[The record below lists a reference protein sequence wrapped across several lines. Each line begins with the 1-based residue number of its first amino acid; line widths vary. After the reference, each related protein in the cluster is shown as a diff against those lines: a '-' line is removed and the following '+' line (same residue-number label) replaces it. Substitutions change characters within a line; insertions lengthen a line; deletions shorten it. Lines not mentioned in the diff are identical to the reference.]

1 VLESIITSTSTGVI
15 TLQSLMACTTASII
29 LGIGVAGVY
38 MYKNEY
44 NRNFVITLAL
54 LPAMVQVVIS
64 LVNGNL
70 GTGVAVLGAF
80 SLVRFRSVPGS
91 AREISS
97 IFFAMAIGLATAMGY
112 ILYAFGFL
120 LIIGTMTILLTLI
133 RFGDSCSQEKD
144 LRITIPEDLDYTG
157 IFDDLF
163 AAYTRRAELLRV
175 KTTNMGSLY
184 ELRYRIVL
192 KDESTEKQLLDKLR
206 CRNGNLTILCGRVA
220 TDKGEL

>member
-1 VLESIITSTSTGVI
+1 MLESILTTTSTGA
-15 TLQSLMACTTASII
+15 TTMYSLLACTLASIL
-29 LGIGVAGVY
+29 LGIGVACVY

-112 ILYAFGFL
+112 ILYAFIFL
-120 LIIGTMTILLTLI
+120 FLIGAMTALLTVT
-133 RFGDSCSQEKD
+133 RFGDNRSQEKD

-163 AAYTRRAELLRV
+163 ATYTRRFELMRV

-192 KDESTEKQLLDKLR
+192 KDENAEKHFLDKLR
-206 CRNGNLTILCGRVA
+206 CRNGNLTIFCGKVA
-220 TDKGEL
+220 TGKDEL

>member
-1 VLESIITSTSTGVI
+1 M
-15 TLQSLMACTTASII
+15 QSLLICTIASLI
-29 LGIGVAGVY
+29 LGIGVACIY
-38 MYKNEY
+38 MYKNIY

-112 ILYAFGFL
+112 ILYAFIFL
-120 LIIGTMTILLTLI
+120 LIIGAMTIFLTVI
-133 RFGDSCSQEKD
+133 RFGDSRSQEKD

-163 AAYTRRAELLRV
+163 DTYTRRAELMRV

-192 KDESTEKQLLDKLR
+192 KDDNAEKNFLDKLR
-206 CRNGNLTILCGRVA
+206 CRNGNLTILCGKVA
-220 TDKGEL
+220 TARDEL

>member
-1 VLESIITSTSTGVI
+1 MLESVITTTSTGVAS
-15 TLQSLMACTTASII
+15 TQSLLACTAASII
-29 LGIGVAGVY
+29 LGIGVACVY

-80 SLVRFRSVPGS
+80 SLIRFRSVPGN
-91 AREISS
+91 ARDISS

-112 ILYAFGFL
+112 ILYAFIFL
-120 LIIGTMTILLTLI
+120 LIIGAMTVFLTVI
-133 RFGDSCSQEKD
+133 RFGDSRSQEKD

-163 AAYTRRAELLRV
+163 ATYTRRAELMRV

-184 ELRYRIVL
+184 ELRYRVVL
-192 KDESTEKQLLDKLR
+192 KDENAEKHFLDKLR

-220 TDKGEL
+220 AGKDEL